1 MPSTHTF
8 SHPLIQTEDLVPT
21 LACGVLLQEW
31 LPLDDF
37 LKSSAPRGL
46 YGDMI
51 RIGVEA
57 AEEALAG
64 GPGVSSGM
72 QVKRLPSGK
81 DRKTGIDLAALR
93 TLAPPLFQLY
103 CVLANRPACFISY
116 RLPGSYDCHHKLK
129 EGPSHCVMRAHVM
142 HAHVCFRA
150 RDALHYCIVTSGELI
165 VESMYY
171 AAKL

>member
-1 MPSTHTF
+1 MAMPSTHTF
-8 SHPLIQTEDLVPT
+8 SHSSIKTEDLVPT
-21 LACGVLLQEW
+21 LACGVLPQEW
-31 LPLDDF
+31 LPLNDF

-81 DRKTGIDLAALR
+81 DRKTGIDPAALR
-93 TLAPPLFQLY
+93 TLAVSLRHACSRVFSCAWCIALLY
-103 CVLANRPACFISY
+103 CHAR
-116 RLPGSYDCHHKLK
+116 
-129 EGPSHCVMRAHVM
+129 RAD
-142 HAHVCFRA
+142 R
-150 RDALHYCIVTSGELI
+150 
-165 VESMYY
+165 
-171 AAKL
+171 